1 MTRSAAVR
9 GGSLAS
15 SKPRNNCRPGLSRPS
30 HMEALAVNRRGDEV
44 MLLNHTDEK
53 LVRMANQ
60 IATFFL
66 SQPENTRIEG
76 VATHINKFWEPRM
89 RRRFF
94 EMVDAGAGEFLPL
107 VLAASAKIR
116 RPDAPVAAAAG
127 PGGDAT
133 GAPGG
138 KGAMAGAPLSEPSVP
153 ETTRA

>member
-1 MTRSAAVR
+1 MRFRVSPAASPV
-9 GGSLAS
+9 SWKL
-15 SKPRNNCRPGLSRPS
+15 RNNRGPGLSRPS
-30 HMEALAVNRRGDEV
+30 HHVASGRELAREWI

-66 SQPENTRIEG
+66 SQPEDIRIDG

-94 EMVDAGAGEFLPL
+94 EMVDAGAGDFLPL
-107 VLAASAKIR
+107 VIAASREIR
-116 RPDAPVAAAAG
+116 RPDAPAA
-127 PGGDAT
+127 DAVGLGEDAK

-138 KGAMAGAPLSEPSVP
+138 KGPIAGESLSEPSVP
-153 ETTRA
+153 ETTRV